1 MRAGDR
7 RFKGEA
13 NGTAPIADFVT
24 TLNVRLDLQQ
34 LAPGAYQLAVRRQGD
49 HWRMFPADV
58 R

>member
-1 MRAGDR
+1 MEGGLGS
-7 RFKGEA
+7 KGEA
-13 NGTAPIADFVT
+13 TGTATIADFVT